1 MWRVF
6 ANCVKFHSHP
16 NNKEAVPS
24 FVSIALHLREFFNF
38 LWQEYMV
45 PSDPVESA
53 SSVQKKA
60 FSRREKDRKKR
71 FENLRVL
78 CLSKKFMYKMAMRL
92 NYFVEGGGLVDKL
105 DTEPIFG
112 EECMEPDRDLDVI
125 VENLKQFQ
133 VKLEEMSLQAVEE
146 DYTFEFFDQ
155 DVKRCYQHE
164 VLEDNPSLR
173 LRIGYRLNRFIGKF
187 LIPICEANSRGVT
200 QSSIWGNIAAVI
212 WARESS
218 KKPYWPALCLGML
231 PPDDQREDWH
241 AAITERNESR
251 LPEKLNAQL
260 MTTKKKCEQ
269 AQKRQSLSYFL
280 VEFLGTHEFIWVR
293 ETDIV
298 EKFDPSDDP
307 NKNASH
313 APKKKRSSRSSST
326 SIVGSKT
333 YATALEEC
341 GWAQEEYESTLADAF
356 DDACNDNKEEEDDD
370 EEEMNY
376 SYALL
381 AQSDDEVDDEDGDA
395 FRYDESALSL
405 EDVDEANWLLT
416 HEGKLDTSV
425 AGRKNTKKRTLA
437 LKKKT
442 AVKEKKVQ
450 VESAKKAKVSPA
462 KKKTKTKV
470 KAKVTKKDSRSKDRE
485 EKRELRDL
493 EKRRRKRQRE
503 REKVLRVEAR
513 KQKRRR
519 TPTYDSDDN
528 DRGLNRDKRARA
540 TAIVKGYLT
549 RAVNK
554 DDYKSLGLAGVM
566 TIPAA
571 MVDSTGL
578 LGMAL
583 AFRAAAGEL
592 NMPDENADDAKSK
605 PWKAID
611 SDSPKASSDRAE
623 NLTKQI
629 KLLEAEMERV
639 ESDAQRR
646 KEMTEEAVARRQ
658 ATEVEITA
666 DDEAARQNHFKKKKK
681 IPKVDP
687 AIIDESL
694 EKARPVQQEKGIEM
708 TNGDAT
714 ADGQNEQNEQNEP
727 SVAADEALEASD
739 EKATA
744 QAASDQADSEEVMA
758 DAEPADTDTPVVDN

>member
-1 MWRVF
+1 
-6 ANCVKFHSHP
+6 
-16 NNKEAVPS
+16 
-24 FVSIALHLREFFNF
+24 
-38 LWQEYMV
+38 MV

-60 FSRREKDRKKR
+60 FARREKDRKKR

-92 NYFVEGGGLVDKL
+92 NIFVEGGGLVDKL

-146 DYTFEFFDQ
+146 DYTFEYFDQ
-155 DVKRCYQHE
+155 DIKRCYQHE
-164 VLEDNPSLR
+164 VLEDNLSLR
-173 LRIGYRLNRFIGKF
+173 LRIAYRMNRFIGKF

-298 EKFDPSDDP
+298 EKFDPADDP

-356 DDACNDNKEEEDDD
+356 DDACNDKEEQQEDDD

-376 SYALL
+376 SFALL
-381 AQSDDEVDDEDGDA
+381 AQSDDEADDEDGDD
-395 FRYDESALSL
+395 FQYDESNMSLS
-405 EDVDEANWLLT
+405 DVDEANWLLT

-450 VESAKKAKVSPA
+450 VETAKKAKVSPA

-554 DDYKSLGLAGVM
+554 DEYKSLGLAGVM

-592 NMPDENADDAKSK
+592 NMPDENPDDAKTK

-611 SDSPKASSDRAE
+611 SESPKASSERAE

-629 KLLEAEMERV
+629 KLLEAEMERA
-639 ESDAQRR
+639 ENDAQKR
-646 KEMTEEAVARRQ
+646 KELAEEAVARRLS
-658 ATEVEITA
+658 TDVEITA
-666 DDEAARQNHFKKKKK
+666 DDVAARQNHFKKKKK
-681 IPKVDP
+681 VLKVDHTS
-687 AIIDESL
+687 IDESL
-694 EKARPVQQEKGIEM
+694 EKAGSGQHENGIET
-708 TNGDAT
+708 TNGDAV
-714 ADGQNEQNEQNEP
+714 DEQKAQIEP
-727 SVAADEALEASD
+727 SVAADETLEETND
-739 EKATA
+739 EEAMA
-744 QAASDQADSEEVMA
+744 QVDSEEVMA
-758 DAEPADTDTPVVDN
+758 DAEPADNDTPVVDN

>member
-1 MWRVF
+1 
-6 ANCVKFHSHP
+6 
-16 NNKEAVPS
+16 
-24 FVSIALHLREFFNF
+24 
-38 LWQEYMV
+38 MV
-45 PSDPVESA
+45 PSDPLESA

-60 FSRREKDRKKR
+60 FARREKDRKKR

-164 VLEDNPSLR
+164 VLEDSPSLR

-298 EKFDPSDDP
+298 EKFDPADDP

-356 DDACNDNKEEEDDD
+356 DDACNDNKESEDDD

-381 AQSDDEVDDEDGDA
+381 AQSDDEAEDEDGDG
-395 FRYDESALSL
+395 FGYDESNMSL
-405 EDVDEANWLLT
+405 DDVDEANWLLT
-416 HEGKLDTSV
+416 HEGKLDASV

-462 KKKTKTKV
+462 KKGKRTKTKV
-470 KAKVTKKDSRSKDRE
+470 KAKVTKTDSRSKDRE

-540 TAIVKGYLT
+540 TAIVKAYLT

-592 NMPDENADDAKSK
+592 NMPDENPDDAKTK

-611 SDSPKASSDRAE
+611 SETPKTSSERAE

-629 KLLEAEMERV
+629 KLLEAEMERA
-639 ESDAQRR
+639 EKDAQKR
-646 KEMTEEAVARRQ
+646 KELAEELVARRQ
-658 ATEVEITA
+658 AMEVEIMA

-681 IPKVDP
+681 VAKVDHTS
-687 AIIDESL
+687 IDKSV
-694 EKARPVQQEKGIEM
+694 EKEGPTQQENGTEM

-714 ADGQNEQNEQNEP
+714 ADEQKALHEP
-727 SVAADEALEASD
+727 SVAADETLEAND
-739 EKATA
+739 VEATA
-744 QAASDQADSEEVMA
+744 QLAPDQADSEEVTA
-758 DAEPADTDTPVVDN
+758 DAEPTDNETPVVDN

>member
-60 FSRREKDRKKR
+60 FARREKDRRKR

-155 DVKRCYQHE
+155 DIKRCYQHE
-164 VLEDNPSLR
+164 VLEDNLSLR

-218 KKPYWPALCLGML
+218 KKAYWPALCLGML

-298 EKFDPSDDP
+298 EKFDPTDDP

-356 DDACNDNKEEEDDD
+356 DDACNDNKEQEDDD

-376 SYALL
+376 SFALL
-381 AQSDDEVDDEDGDA
+381 AQSDDEADDEDGDD
-395 FRYDESALSL
+395 FQYDESNMSLS
-405 EDVDEANWLLT
+405 DVDEANWLLT

-450 VESAKKAKVSPA
+450 VETAKKAKVSPA
-462 KKKTKTKV
+462 KKKTKTKVKV

-519 TPTYDSDDN
+519 TPTFDSDDN

-592 NMPDENADDAKSK
+592 NMPDENTDDAKTK

-611 SDSPKASSDRAE
+611 SESPKTSSERAE

-629 KLLEAEMERV
+629 KLLEAEMERA
-639 ESDAQRR
+639 ENDAQKR
-646 KEMTEEAVARRQ
+646 KELAEEAVARRL
-658 ATEVEITA
+658 AADVEITA

-681 IPKVDP
+681 VLKVDHTS
-687 AIIDESL
+687 IDESS
-694 EKARPVQQEKGIEM
+694 EKAGSGQQENGIET

-714 ADGQNEQNEQNEP
+714 ADDQKAQTEP
-727 SVAADEALEASD
+727 SVAADGTLETNDEEAL
-739 EKATA
+739 A
-744 QAASDQADSEEVMA
+744 QVAPDQADSEEVVA
-758 DAEPADTDTPVVDN
+758 DAEPADSDTPVVDN